1 MNSMVLICVDL
12 AIAVQDNVDDFGALA
27 EVLLNRRKLVAD
39 SMYSTSVNPKKVL
52 SQINSS
58 RELLTRSASQ

>member
-1 MNSMVLICVDL
+1 MVLICVDL

-39 SMYSTSVNPKKVL
+39 SMYSSTVQCGESP
-52 SQINSS
+52 SAQIIK
-58 RELLTRSASQ
+58 

>member
-27 EVLLNRRKLVAD
+27 EVQLPNKRKLVAD
-39 SMYSTSVNPKKVL
+39 SMYSSTVQRGESP
-52 SQINSS
+52 SAQI
-58 RELLTRSASQ
+58 LK